1 MFALVFFMIINMG
14 QLCDCKEPINPYSL
28 AHQTGQFQAEDVVYI
43 NCNFCGASNSV
54 EIIQTD
60 EDGKPT
66 IVRLPLKGDLEG
78 EEKDISEEQTIEIIL
93 PRKVAQVK
101 VPLPTPTGLTIGE

>member
-1 MFALVFFMIINMG
+1 MLTFMLFMIINMG
-14 QLCDCKEPINPYSL
+14 QPCSCGEPINPYSL

-78 EEKDISEEQTIEIIL
+78 EEQTIEIIL

-101 VPLPTPTGLTIGE
+101 PPLSIPTGLTIGE